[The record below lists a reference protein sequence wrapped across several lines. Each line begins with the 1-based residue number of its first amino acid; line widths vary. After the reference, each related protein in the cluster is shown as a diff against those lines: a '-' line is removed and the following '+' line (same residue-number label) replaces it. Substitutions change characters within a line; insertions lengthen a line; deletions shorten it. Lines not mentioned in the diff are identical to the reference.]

1 MMDMKAEQL
10 AKHVHKNMITH
21 IRRND
26 RVGKTIGACL
36 DTYQVII
43 GRKQHF
49 LSLNAYSHDYRA
61 PQSESVITY
70 IWEGLSQIGFTLHG
84 PSLWTQTHQY
94 ENDSALME
102 DMVIERERRRGTV
115 LAFKPYNLWG
125 VNACRLYLGVSM
137 LSKILDE
144 TGQSIAPWAM
154 YSNRRNETM
163 AIKFPHQPAKSP
175 ALI

>member
-10 AKHVHKNMITH
+10 AKHVHNMITH

-43 GRKQHF
+43 GQKQHF
-49 LSLNAYSHDYRA
+49 LSLNAYSYDYRP

-84 PSLWTQTHQY
+84 LSLWTHKLTSMRMTRH
-94 ENDSALME
+94 
-102 DMVIERERRRGTV
+102 
-115 LAFKPYNLWG
+115 LW
-125 VNACRLYLGVSM
+125 R
-137 LSKILDE
+137 
-144 TGQSIAPWAM
+144 T
-154 YSNRRNETM
+154 
-163 AIKFPHQPAKSP
+163 
-175 ALI
+175 